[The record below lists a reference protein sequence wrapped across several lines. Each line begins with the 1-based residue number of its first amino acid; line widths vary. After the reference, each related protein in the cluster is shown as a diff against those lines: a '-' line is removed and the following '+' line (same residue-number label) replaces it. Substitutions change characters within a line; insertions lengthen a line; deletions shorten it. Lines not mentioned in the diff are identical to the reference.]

1 MTYKAGNHP
10 KKQKGVSMISLL
22 FWGMLLALVVVIGL
36 NLFPPYMEHMSVKRA
51 LTDLAKTDIKTKSTQ
66 KIEDLLLR
74 RFQVNNVK
82 NVKAKDLDIDKRD
95 GKMYLSLA
103 YEVRVHLISNIDA
116 VVSFDDSVVV
126 EE

>member
-1 MTYKAGNHP
+1 MTYKDNHYP
-10 KKQKGVSMISLL
+10 QSQKGASVISLL
-22 FWGMLLALVVVIGL
+22 FWGVFLALSVMIGL
-36 NLFPPYMEHMSVKRA
+36 SLFPPYMEHMSVKRA
-51 LTDLAKTDIKTKSTQ
+51 LTDLAKTDIKAQSPR

-116 VVSFDDSVVV
+116 VLSFDDSVVV